1 MLARTFT
8 ILAAFLL
15 VAAIAAA
22 ALAPSGI
29 TLGRGLAMMNGYVE
43 PWLRTHSPGWLQ
55 DWVEAPMLARPLWLP
70 VAALGVICAGIA
82 ASATLGA
89 GSPSPRRR
97 S

>member
-22 ALAPSGI
+22 ALAPPGI
-29 TLGRGLAMMNGYVE
+29 TLGRGLSMMNGYIE
-43 PWLRTHSPGWLQ
+43 PWIRVHSPSWLQ
-55 DWVEAPMLARPLWLP
+55 SWVEVPIMARPLWLP

-82 ASATLGA
+82 ASATLGT

>member
-22 ALAPSGI
+22 ALAPTGL
-29 TLGRGLAMMNGYVE
+29 TLARGLSMMNGYVE

-55 DWVEAPMLARPLWLP
+55 DWVEVPLLARPLWLP
-70 VAALGVICAGIA
+70 LAALGVVCAGVA